1 MALDGC
7 GLFCKYTLII
17 FNLIF
22 AVVGLAFLGIGL
34 WLRFSN
40 GTRGIFE
47 IEALDSSAFVTAVT
61 ILIALGAVMLVV
73 VVFGDYGAC
82 NEKRCALLVFC
93 VLVAILAVADVAV
106 GVVGFNNKDSVGAH
120 IVEFY
125 ASMYGL
131 YVTGKDPVIGV
142 TLRFIHSLLHCC
154 GVTGFTALE
163 LVNDTCPPADGFFE
177 NFKMPGC
184 PAIILSVFDSKAE
197 LMLGI
202 FIGTG
207 ALLVVALVCSAIL
220 CKKIRRCS
228 SPFQTMV
235 MTQSTS
241 VRPIPPHGLVSTSYP
256 APYLY
261 PDPVVFTPL
270 SVAKV
275 MALVCTVIL
284 LKQTKR
290 DQQAVTAY
298 YTTVY

>member
-7 GLFCKYTLII
+7 GLFCKYTLFI
-17 FNLIF
+17 FNLLF
-22 AVVGLAFLGIGL
+22 AVVGFAFLGIGL
-34 WLRFSN
+34 WLRFSD

-47 IEALDSSAFVTAVT
+47 IEALDSSAFVTAVS

-82 NEKRCALLVFC
+82 SEKRCALQVFC
-93 VLVAILAVADVAV
+93 ILVTILAVADVAV

-125 ASMYGL
+125 ASMYAL
-131 YVTGKDPVIGV
+131 YVTGGDPVIGV
-142 TLRFIHSLLHCC
+142 TLRFIHNLLHCC

-163 LVNDTCPPADGFFE
+163 LVSDTCPPPEGFFE
-177 NFKMPGC
+177 KFKMPGC
-184 PAIILSVFDSKAE
+184 TTIILSVFDSKAE

-207 ALLVVALVCSAIL
+207 ALLIVALVCSAIL

-228 SPFQTMV
+228 SSFQSIA
-235 MTQSTS
+235 MTQGTAIMA
-241 VRPIPPHGLVSTSYP
+241 VPPHGIVSSSYP
-256 APYLY
+256 TPCLY

-275 MALVCTVIL
+275 PLV
-284 LKQTKR
+284 QP
-290 DQQAVTAY
+290 
-298 YTTVY
+298 